1 MPETSRKKT
10 LPLAV
15 LAAPALAFG
24 SLTVAAAPAV
34 AVSVDQVQAVITD
47 PSETVSPEISIN
59 TTEARVGDTVRIT
72 INNSDEV
79 LDSYAFEDYR
89 IVVNG
94 DVSTGESFG
103 IFGEAG
109 IEQAGDENTYA
120 FTIPESVETESGEI
134 PVGSDSSFT
143 FRATFVINP
152 DVAGEEVNT
161 YSNLVTLN
169 IIAGETPDNGDEN
182 PGDDGVPEPTD
193 TATPTPEPTD
203 TPTATPDPT
212 DTPTATPEPTD
223 TPTSTPEPTETA
235 DPTEDLDRVDPALAV
250 DQDEIL
256 LEDFVGDPEEGN
268 GVLHTITGVAPGTEL
283 EYSVDTPA
291 NIAPFSSSQPAV
303 ANDEGEAEFWIHG
316 YEGGNISSY
325 LGDYTTVVTYED
337 EEDEEQELTAS
348 FSVVEAEDDVVTPV
362 VETEDPTDEPED
374 PADQPE
380 EPVDEAEAT
389 ETQDAAVEGDEED
402 TPAVGS
408 SDPQLADTGASG
420 AQLAWIAGGLL
431 AVGGAFVLYANRAR
445 LFGRKN

>member
-1 MPETSRKKT
+1 MQLPVYLVSATYNLVASGAGDDEEATSELT
-10 LPLAV
+10 AE
-15 LAAPALAFG
+15 PALADIAVVSEAEVG
-24 SLTVAAAPAV
+24 ETVRLTVENAAEFEAV
-34 AVSVDQVQAVITD
+34 Y
-47 PSETVSPEISIN
+47 
-59 TTEARVGDTVRIT
+59 G
-72 INNSDEV
+72 
-79 LDSYAFEDYR
+79 
-89 IVVNG
+89 
-94 DVSTGESFG
+94 TGEVDFAIDLQGEFQDAENRATRFG
-103 IFGEAG
+103 NEGISLVEEADNAYTF
-109 IEQAGDENTYA
+109 E
-120 FTIPESVETESGEI
+120 FTIPETVTSVSETYDVEPGASFNFYVAITFGSESDLDDVEYIPSGTQIEIVEDELPGEEEI
-134 PVGSDSSFT
+134 PGDGDET
-143 FRATFVINP
+143 LG
-152 DVAGEEVNT
+152 GEDKLPGE
-161 YSNLVTLN
+161 
-169 IIAGETPDNGDEN
+169 GETPDAD
-182 PGDDGVPEPTD
+182 
-193 TATPTPEPTD
+193 
-203 TPTATPDPT
+203 
-212 DTPTATPEPTD
+212 ATPEPELNV
-223 TPTSTPEPTETA
+223 EPAE
-235 DPTEDLDRVDPALAV
+235 V
-250 DQDEIL
+250 L

-431 AVGGAFVLYANRAR
+431 AVGGAFVRYANRAR